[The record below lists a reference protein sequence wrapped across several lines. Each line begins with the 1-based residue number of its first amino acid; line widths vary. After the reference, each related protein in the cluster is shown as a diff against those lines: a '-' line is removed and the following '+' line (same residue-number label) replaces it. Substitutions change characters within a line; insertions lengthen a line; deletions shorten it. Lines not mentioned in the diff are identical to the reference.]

1 MGIDHGFRP
10 MLRFIEQAW
19 IARRMTLAVS
29 GRSVEFIVCAGH
41 VILDVNLSAA
51 FRQAAAHLYCLHVG
65 TSEQAAAGVVD
76 TQ

>member
-1 MGIDHGFRP
+1 
-10 MLRFIEQAW
+10 
-19 IARRMTLAVS
+19 
-29 GRSVEFIVCAGH
+29 VEFIVCAGH